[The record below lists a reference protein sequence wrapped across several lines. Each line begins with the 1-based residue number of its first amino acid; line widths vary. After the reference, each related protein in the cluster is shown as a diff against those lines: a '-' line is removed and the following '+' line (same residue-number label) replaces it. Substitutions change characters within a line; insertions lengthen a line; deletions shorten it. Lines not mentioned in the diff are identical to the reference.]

1 MKSNIKN
8 VSKKTPK
15 AFAVGTHEGL
25 IFASVPY
32 TLEDLKNAVL
42 IVSLLI
48 NAALLILWIMTQVS
62 SIYAGQVAQ
71 ALVQ

>member
-8 VSKKTPK
+8 ISKKTPR
-15 AFAVGTHEGL
+15 AFAVGTHEGQ

-32 TLEDLKNAVL
+32 TQEDLKNAVL
-42 IVSLLI
+42 AVSLLI
-48 NAALLILWIMTQVS
+48 NAFLLILWITTQVS
-62 SIYAGQVAQ
+62 SIYAYQVAQ